1 MKISQRYLQALA
13 LAFAAMLAWPTLYAD
28 GDCQVGC
35 QGEPYEESGREDTYD
50 LFMDKPA
57 DDFRYSDKEKRVER
71 DSAIGRDRGTKE
83 ERRAKR
89 ESRRADRYSQEEEI
103 QEPTYNKRESKK
115 EERRRKREERRNKN
129 KDKKP
134 AKREPREEKPARR
147 KQPVKESRKEPRK
160 EKAEKVEKPRKEREK
175 AKPKEGKKPAVK
187 AIVAEDIERNK
198 DVLEGIYAGITGFE
212 RLKEGEHEDIVA
224 RGGFPT
230 YGEITYDSWQAILDD
245 LAQER
250 GIFPT
255 DEFMDFG
262 CGVGKVAIQTYLN
275 TPIRRAR
282 GVDLAETRLK
292 RAKQVKDK
300 LDEMGLLE
308 KGRELG
314 FDHGSM
320 LEIKTKGLTIGY
332 TCSTCFSHE
341 LMHALME
348 MLSKLKKGF

>member
-1 MKISQRYLQALA
+1 
-13 LAFAAMLAWPTLYAD
+13 
-28 GDCQVGC
+28 
-35 QGEPYEESGREDTYD
+35 
-50 LFMDKPA
+50 
-57 DDFRYSDKEKRVER
+57 
-71 DSAIGRDRGTKE
+71 
-83 ERRAKR
+83 
-89 ESRRADRYSQEEEI
+89 
-103 QEPTYNKRESKK
+103 
-115 EERRRKREERRNKN
+115 
-129 KDKKP
+129 
-134 AKREPREEKPARR
+134 
-147 KQPVKESRKEPRK
+147 
-160 EKAEKVEKPRKEREK
+160 
-175 AKPKEGKKPAVK
+175 KEGKKPAAK

-275 TPIRRAR
+275 TPVRRSR
-282 GVDLAETRLK
+282 GIDLAETRLK
-292 RAKQVKDK
+292 RAQQVKDK

-308 KGRELG
+308 KGRKLE
-314 FDHGSM
+314 FKHGSM
-320 LEIKTKGLTIGY
+320 LEENLKGLTIGY

-348 MLSKLKKGF
+348 MLSKLKKGFIFYTLKELPSDYEDYGFKLVKIYQLPMTWAKDVPVHMYELVGKAKKKDKDLKAEKSKGKARKK